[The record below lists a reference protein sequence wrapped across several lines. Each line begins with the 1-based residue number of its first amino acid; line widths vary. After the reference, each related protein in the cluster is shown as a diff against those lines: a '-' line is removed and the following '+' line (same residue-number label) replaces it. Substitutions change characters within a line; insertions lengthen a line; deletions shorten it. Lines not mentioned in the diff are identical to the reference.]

1 MCTYRYVH
9 TPFSFRGLCS
19 LVQPSPDPSDHF
31 VRRFQLWANSNLTRI
46 QQFCSR
52 LGGTSDPQVTLTNV
66 QFIGCL
72 FDLQAPFSREELQ
85 QVLAFFTARDG
96 GRQIKL
102 QDFAK
107 VVQTGQLLMLYGSS
121 DHGAGGNVDTD
132 AERVS
137 HVSEKSIKE
146 VNPSKLSRSAAAGS
160 IPSTA
165 VIGYRCPDCDIL
177 KTEPP
182 VELNPK

>member
-1 MCTYRYVH
+1 MYAHLSLFVVLCPMAAAGQVYASTQC
-9 TPFSFRGLCS
+9 LCS
-19 LVQPSPDPSDHF
+19 LVQPPPDPSDHF

-52 LGGTSDPQVTLTNV
+52 LGGSSDSQVTLTSV

-96 GRQIKL
+96 GRQINL
-102 QDFAK
+102 QDFAE
-107 VVQTGQLLMLYGSS
+107 VVQTGQLLMLYSSS
-121 DHGAGGNVDTD
+121 DHGAGGNIVTG
-132 AERVS
+132 A
-137 HVSEKSIKE
+137 
-146 VNPSKLSRSAAAGS
+146 SKLSRSGAAGS

-165 VIGYRCPDCDIL
+165 VTSYRCPVCDIL